1 MSDVQLPPE
10 RPEPWTED
18 RPGGPAGEPE
28 PSPQRRSVL
37 EPPTVRAP
45 ITPPAAPAP
54 VAPVG
59 PAPEEP
65 GPARRPM
72 RLRTVV
78 FGLVLLSVAALSL
91 IGALTEVRLS
101 PSLVAVAIL
110 VGAGFVL
117 VAGGLSAALRESAGR
132 ASH

>member
-1 MSDVQLPPE
+1 
-10 RPEPWTED
+10 
-18 RPGGPAGEPE
+18 
-28 PSPQRRSVL
+28 
-37 EPPTVRAP
+37 
-45 ITPPAAPAP
+45 
-54 VAPVG
+54 
-59 PAPEEP
+59 
-65 GPARRPM
+65 M

-117 VAGGLSAALRESAGR
+117 VAGGLSAALRESSGR
-132 ASH
+132 APH